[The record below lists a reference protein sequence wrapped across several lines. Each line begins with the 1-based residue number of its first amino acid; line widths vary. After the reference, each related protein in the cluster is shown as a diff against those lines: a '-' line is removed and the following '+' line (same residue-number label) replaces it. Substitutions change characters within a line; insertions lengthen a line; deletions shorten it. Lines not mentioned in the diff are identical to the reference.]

1 MNDIF
6 GYLSGDLNLELKAGR
21 SMLSFRIQGKY
32 LYVSI
37 VATEKERKEREVTAK
52 RKKNKSQKTCEETR
66 VQGEG
71 KSPISF

>member
-52 RKKNKSQKTCEETR
+52 RKKNKSQKICEETR

>member
-1 MNDIF
+1 
-6 GYLSGDLNLELKAGR
+6 
-21 SMLSFRIQGKY
+21 MLSFKIQGKY

>member
-1 MNDIF
+1 MWNTVSAKYYSYLQYLNDIF

-21 SMLSFRIQGKY
+21 SMLSFRIQGKH

-52 RKKNKSQKTCEETR
+52 RKREK
-66 VQGEG
+66 
-71 KSPISF
+71 